1 MSVVRV
7 LLPSLVISLSFF
19 CTVVNASQDAR
30 QQMSRAA
37 KEAKDSHAFKAVKKQ
52 KQPSPKQSKRT
63 SQKYVEP
70 DLKTLG
76 LGCASGEDK

>member
-1 MSVVRV
+1 MNVVRV
-7 LLPSLVISLSFF
+7 LWPSLAINLFF
-19 CTVVNASQDAR
+19 CTVVHASQDVR
-30 QQMSRAA
+30 PQMPQEA
-37 KEAKDSHAFKAVKKQ
+37 KAAKDSYAFKAVKKQ
-52 KQPSPKQSKRT
+52 KQPPPKKSKPT